1 MTPQRFFP
9 FWFVCRGG
17 IVFWADSI
25 GSGYICT
32 RLKKW
37 EEVYGSFFK
46 PSRFL
51 EKRAMKGMPLV
62 RALFTSSIFF
72 FCSLWGALMSL
83 IIISLNLASWINGL
97 G

>member
-1 MTPQRFFP
+1 M
-9 FWFVCRGG
+9 CRGG

-72 FCSLWGALMSL
+72 FLFFVGGFNVFNY
-83 IIISLNLASWINGL
+83 NLPEFSIMD
-97 G
+97 